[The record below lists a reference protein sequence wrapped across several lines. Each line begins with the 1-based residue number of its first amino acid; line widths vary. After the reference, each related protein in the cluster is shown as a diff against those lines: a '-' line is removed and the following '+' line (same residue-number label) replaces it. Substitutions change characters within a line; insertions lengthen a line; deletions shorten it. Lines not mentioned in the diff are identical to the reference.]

1 MKYIGYA
8 RVSTKEQKLDRQEA
22 NIRQFC
28 KENGIELFK
37 NKVYME
43 EFTGKT
49 MDRPVFNVV
58 REILDT
64 GDTLIVSELDR
75 LGRSKQAVMEE
86 LHYMRSHNI
95 KLVVLEIPTTY
106 MVLKL
111 DEQNDLNKM
120 LLETINNMLIEMYAS
135 FAEAEVRKRE
145 ERQRQGM
152 QAMKDRGEWERYGRP
167 RTLAPEVFEAAYK
180 RVLAGEVKPFEMIK
194 ELDIPVGTYYRYK
207 SAYDKTHAGK
217 EQSSQ
222 EVV

>member
-28 KENGIELFK
+28 QENDITLFK
-37 NKVYME
+37 DKVYTE
-43 EFTGKT
+43 SFTGKS
-49 MDRPVFNVV
+49 MDRPVYNVV
-58 REILDT
+58 RELLDK

-75 LGRSKQAVMEE
+75 LGRTKQGVMEE
-86 LHYMRSHNI
+86 LYYLKKQEI

-106 MVLKL
+106 MLLKL
-111 DEQNDLNKM
+111 DEQTDLNKM
-120 LLETINNMLIEMYAS
+120 LLETINNMLVEMYAS
-135 FAEAEVRKRE
+135 LAEAEVRKRE

-207 SAYDKTHAGK
+207 SAYDKARKK
-217 EQSSQ
+217 E
-222 EVV
+222 EV

>member
-1 MKYIGYA
+1 MKYLGYA

-28 KENGIELFK
+28 KENDIALFK
-37 NKVYME
+37 DKVYTE
-43 EFTGKT
+43 NFTGKS
-49 MDRPVFNVV
+49 MDRPVYNVV
-58 REILDT
+58 RELLDK

-75 LGRSKQAVMEE
+75 LGRTKQGVMEE
-86 LHYMRSHNI
+86 LYYLKKQEI

-106 MVLKL
+106 MLLKL

-120 LLETINNMLIEMYAS
+120 LLETINNMLVEMYAS
-135 FAEAEVRKRE
+135 LAEAEVRKRE

-152 QAMKDRGEWERYGRP
+152 QAMRDRGEWERYGRP

-194 ELDIPVGTYYRYK
+194 ELNIPVGTYYRYK
-207 SAYDKTHAGK
+207 SAYDKAHAGK
-217 EQSSQ
+217 ET
-222 EVV
+222 V

>member
-1 MKYIGYA
+1 MKYLGYA

-28 KENGIELFK
+28 QENDITLFK
-37 NKVYME
+37 DKVYTE
-43 EFTGKT
+43 SFTGKS
-49 MDRPVFNVV
+49 MDRPVYNVV
-58 REILDT
+58 RELLDK

-207 SAYDKTHAGK
+207 SAYDKARKK
-217 EQSSQ
+217 E
-222 EVV
+222 EV